1 MATVAPPPFWWVQP
15 LIVTL
20 GILGSL
26 GVAYVTIRTNRRI
39 ARIKATLDLIEASES
54 REHYLSLFRIYRR
67 FRMEPAFKATVLN
80 PRTDE
85 DRTAR
90 LRCFDFLNHYELVA
104 IGFKEG
110 ILDEL
115 FYRRWMGY
123 AVLRD
128 YREGRDLILAA
139 RAPKHSSDP
148 GDPGDVE
155 AYCFLEALCVSWG
168 EKPVHQVLPAPGP

>member
-1 MATVAPPPFWWVQP
+1 MAPSAFWWVQP
-15 LIVTL
+15 LVVIL
-20 GILGSL
+20 GIVGSL
-26 GVAYVTIRTNRRI
+26 VVARITIGTNRRI
-39 ARIKATLDLIEASES
+39 ARIKATLDMIEATES
-54 REHYLSLFRIYRR
+54 RDHYLSLYRVYRR

-110 ILDEL
+110 ILDEM
-115 FYRRWMGY
+115 FYKRWMGY

-139 RAPKHSSDP
+139 RAPMHPSDP
-148 GDPGDVE
+148 GDAGDVE
-155 AYCFLEALCVSWG
+155 AYCFLERLCVSWG
-168 EKPVHQVLPAPGP
+168 GKPLHE